1 MEISAIP
8 LPLSKKGRL
17 MIGLLI
23 LGLIA
28 IWVLSFYANLTMPE
42 NAPRHFDLSGEPT
55 SYGNNEDSF
64 ILPISFSL
72 APLIFLLIVKYRF
85 LLINKYPY
93 LISLPACFMNI
104 NKLQPERRSL
114 WINRY
119 FEAIL
124 ILGVFITYYELLFE
138 WGIYKGMELGV
149 LFSWLIPIALLVPI
163 IIILPFLYYIHELSK
178 KINAEIEE
186 T

>member
-1 MEISAIP
+1 MEISVIP

-55 SYGNNEDSF
+55 SYGNNGDSF

-72 APLIFLLIVKYRF
+72 APLIFLIIVKYRF

-93 LISLPACFMNI
+93 LINLPACFMNI
-104 NKLQPERRSL
+104 NKLQPERRSF

-124 ILGVFITYYELLFE
+124 ILGVFITYYELLLE
-138 WGIYKGMELGV
+138 
-149 LFSWLIPIALLVPI
+149 
-163 IIILPFLYYIHELSK
+163 
-178 KINAEIEE
+178 
-186 T
+186 